1 MAIGVSTTES
11 HCLPRTS
18 HRARSSSAAVALA
31 GLAICVMAQP
41 LRAQNYV
48 PGVFESGPDNTAPD
62 ISLDKR
68 LSLRQLP
75 VGAQI
80 GAFLLSPSLQ
90 LDESLNDNIFA
101 SPSGKQADAISTIT
115 ARNAVNWSKGLNSLD
130 VEGWLAGHIYAVHPT
145 ENAWEGSIQSTFTSS
160 VHDDVQLSA
169 VGQAQRRVDP
179 RSDPTGLQGLTPT
192 TYELYSGN
200 VAATIGHPELNLLD
214 LRVGANR
221 VSYDPLQG
229 STGPIITS
237 DRDNVEVFGEANFRH
252 TFAPRRSVYLKVRP
266 NVRSYDQKFDQA
278 GFQRSSDGVR
288 ADAGVDW
295 DFDSV
300 FLVNAETGIQ
310 HQAYDDPRFG
320 TIDEPDGKL
329 TVSWWPTRLTNVT
342 VNGIHEYYEA
352 FFIPSP
358 GAVRNKVI
366 ARIDHELRR
375 RWVISASYSLE
386 RDELKDS
393 TTRYRTGIADVNLK
407 YLFADGFSAG
417 VDYMFTHQR
426 NTGGAAGT
434 GSTTY
439 EQNIL
444 TFTVKKVF

>member
-1 MAIGVSTTES
+1 MAIGVSTTEP
-11 HCLPRTS
+11 HCVPTTS
-18 HRARSSSAAVALA
+18 HRCSSAAVAVA
-31 GLAICVMAQP
+31 VLAICAIPQP
-41 LRAQNYV
+41 LRAQTYV
-48 PGVFESGPDNTAPD
+48 PGVFESGQDNTAPD

-68 LSLRQLP
+68 LSQRQLP

-80 GAFLLSPSLQ
+80 GAFSLTPSLG

-101 SPSGKQADAISTIT
+101 STSGKQADAISTIT
-115 ARNAVNWSKGLNSLD
+115 GRNSVNWSKGLNSLSID
-130 VEGWLAGHIYAVHPT
+130 GLLAGHIYAVHSS
-145 ENAWEGSIQSTFTSS
+145 ENSWEGSVQSTFTSS
-160 VHDDVQLSA
+160 VHDDVQLVA
-169 VGQAQRRVDP
+169 IGQAQRRVDP
-179 RSDPTGLQGLTPT
+179 RTDPTGLNGLTPA

-252 TFAPRRSVYLKVRP
+252 TLAPRRGLYLKVRP
-266 NVRSYDQKFDQA
+266 NVRVYDQKFDQA

-300 FLVNAETGIQ
+300 FLINAETGIQ

-320 TIDEPDGKL
+320 TISEPDGKL
-329 TVSWWPTRLTNVT
+329 TLSWWPTRLTNVT

-352 FFIPSP
+352 FFTPSP

-375 RWVISASYSLE
+375 RWVISASYSVE

-393 TTRYRTGIADVNLK
+393 PTRYRTGIADVNLK

-417 VDYMFTHQR
+417 VDYMFTHQK
-426 NTGGAAGT
+426 NTGGTAGT
-434 GSTTY
+434 GSSTY
-439 EQNIL
+439 EANIV
-444 TFTVKKVF
+444 TFTVKKLF